1 MSDQARRDKLLEVA
15 DRLFRHYG
23 PQKTTMADVARE
35 AGIGVGTVY
44 LEFPSKDALV
54 EALSRRRYRAVLDAM
69 KFASEE
75 SGERAADRL
84 AAVLRARAMGFLAMA
99 DDGAHA
105 CDLLHCGSEAV
116 KSAQSAYHEDERV
129 ILRSILQSGA
139 QSGELDVPDL
149 DTTLRVLLLSYTAFV
164 PPWVLKL
171 DRATLE
177 GDLAALTSL
186 VLHGLLRRPKKRPA

>member
-1 MSDQARRDKLLEVA
+1 MVDQPRREKLLDVA

-23 PQKTTMADVARE
+23 PQKTTMADVARD

-75 SGERAADRL
+75 SGARASQRL
-84 AAVLRARAMGFLAMA
+84 AAVLTARGIGFLAMA
-99 DDGAHA
+99 DEGAHA
-105 CDLLHCGSEAV
+105 CDLLHCGSDPV
-116 KSAQSAYHEDERV
+116 KSAQSAYHEEERALV
-129 ILRSILQSGA
+129 AEILRSGA
-139 QSGELDVPDL
+139 DSGELDISDL

-164 PPWVLKL
+164 PPAVLKR
-171 DRATLE
+171 DRETFE
-177 GDLAALTSL
+177 GDLAAMHAL
-186 VLHGLLRRPKKRPA
+186 VLNGLLRRPKKRP

>member
-1 MSDQARRDKLLEVA
+1 MVDQPRREKLLDVA

-75 SGERAADRL
+75 SGARASQRL
-84 AAVLRARAMGFLAMA
+84 AAVLTARGMGFLAMA
-99 DDGAHA
+99 DEGAHA
-105 CDLLHCGSEAV
+105 CDLLHCGSDPV
-116 KSAQSAYHEDERV
+116 KSAQSAYHEEERALV
-129 ILRSILQSGA
+129 AEILRAGA
-139 QSGELDVPDL
+139 DSGELDISDL
-149 DTTLRVLLLSYTAFV
+149 DTTLRVLLRSYTAFV
-164 PPWVLKL
+164 PPAVLKR
-171 DRATLE
+171 DRETFE
-177 GDLAALTSL
+177 SDLAAMHAL
-186 VLHGLLRRPKKRPA
+186 VLNGLLRRPRKRP

>member
-1 MSDQARRDKLLEVA
+1 MADQPRRDKLLTVA

-54 EALSRRRYRAVLDAM
+54 EALSRRRYQAVLDAM

-84 AAVLRARAMGFLAMA
+84 AAVLTARGIGFLAMA
-99 DDGAHA
+99 EEGAHA
-105 CDLLHCGSEAV
+105 CDLLHCGSDAV
-116 KSAQSAYHEDERV
+116 KGAQSAYHDEERR
-129 ILRSILQSGA
+129 ILRGILKAGVED
-139 QSGELDVPDL
+139 GEIDAPDL
-149 DTTLRVLLLSYTAFV
+149 DATLRVLLLAYAAFV
-164 PPWVLKL
+164 PPAVLKL

-177 GDLAALTSL
+177 SDLAAMNAL
-186 VLHGLLRRPKKRPA
+186 VLNGLLRRPRKKS